1 MGVNKGENA
10 TTGPP
15 LVIQKFINPPM
26 KKIKF
31 KQQDITDCGAACLA
45 SVLSYYGLRFP
56 LARIRQYAGTGK
68 KGTNLL
74 GMIKA
79 AEQLGLMA
87 KAVRVSEEY
96 FNSIPCPAIAHLNF
110 QDRWFHFV
118 VIYKIKKDKVH
129 IMDPA
134 SGEIEKWAIEKFI
147 KNWSGIILLIS
158 PGEHFK
164 KGDKTNSIFQRYLKL
179 LKPHKSIL
187 AQALTGAILYSLL
200 GISTSIYVEK
210 LIDFVIPS
218 GNMNLLN
225 ILSISLF
232 IIIIF
237 RIIIGYIKSIYVLKT
252 GQKIDAM
259 LVLGYFRHLMKLP
272 RLFFDT
278 MRTGEIISRVNDAV
292 KIRHFINN
300 IAIDLMVNLLIV
312 VITLSVMISYSFKIG
327 LIVFI
332 SIPIYI
338 ILFKIYNRINKS
350 TIRKTMENSAELESS
365 LVESLNGADTIKYFA
380 AENKFINRVDQKFV
394 KLLDSSF
401 SVNKNSF
408 IIKNF
413 SDLFSGLILIFI
425 FWIGTKLIFQ
435 QNLSTGELLSFY
447 TLYNYLA
454 GPLAGLLMSNK
465 SIQDA
470 LIASDRL
477 FQIMDLEHE
486 KFPEQSVDIEDMENN
501 SVVFSNVKFQFPNQ
515 LFRLENLNITT
526 RGGEIT
532 AFVGESGSG
541 KSTIFSLIQKI
552 YEIDEGKILI
562 SSNNLKT
569 ISKEVVRK
577 YICLVPQKIKLFN
590 DTIVQNIALND
601 NEADIAKINKIMED
615 IGMKNFID
623 SLPEGINTWVR
634 EDGNNFSGGEKQKIA
649 IARALYREPQ
659 IILLD
664 EASSALDSVSEN
676 YLKETTMKLKRK
688 GVNVML
694 IAHRLSS
701 IVHSDHIYVLKDGE
715 IVEHG
720 NHHFLLNQKSEYFR
734 LWNLQYGFI
743 AKELTIF

>member
-1 MGVNKGENA
+1 
-10 TTGPP
+10 
-15 LVIQKFINPPM
+15 M
-26 KKIKF
+26 KKLRF

-45 SVLSYYGLRFP
+45 SILSWYGLLFP

-79 AEQLGLMA
+79 AENLGLLA
-87 KAVRVSEEY
+87 KAVRVNEEY
-96 FNSIPCPAIAHLNF
+96 LDSIPCPAIAHLNF

-118 VIYKIKKDKVH
+118 VIYKITKHKIH

-134 SGEIEKWAIEKFI
+134 IGELVKWSKEKFI
-147 KNWSGIILLIS
+147 KNWSGIVLLIS

-164 KGDKTNSIFQRYLKL
+164 KGDQTNSIYQRYFKL
-179 LKPHKSIL
+179 LKPHRSVL

-200 GISTSIYVEK
+200 GIATSIYVEK

-218 GNMNLLN
+218 GNINLLN
-225 ILSISLF
+225 ILSLALIAIVL
-232 IIIIF
+232 F
-237 RIIIGYIKSIYVLKT
+237 RITIGYIKSLYVLKT

-259 LVLGYFRHLMKLP
+259 LVLGYYRHLMKLP
-272 RLFFDT
+272 RQFFDT

-292 KIRHFINN
+292 KIRYFINN
-300 IAIDLMVNLLIV
+300 IAIDMMVNILIV
-312 VITLSVMISYSFKIG
+312 TITLIVMISYSLKIG

-332 SIPIYI
+332 SIPLYI
-338 ILFKIYNRINKS
+338 ILYKIYNRINKS
-350 TIRKTMENSAELESS
+350 TIRKTMEDSAELESG
-365 LVESLNGADTIKYFA
+365 LVESLNAADTIKYFA
-380 AENKFINRVDQKFV
+380 AENNFINKIDQKFV

-401 SVNKNSF
+401 LVNRNSF

-425 FWIGTKLIFQ
+425 FWIGTRLIFQ
-435 QNLSTGELLSFY
+435 QALSTGELLSFY

-454 GPLAGLLMSNK
+454 GPLAGLLMSNR

-470 LIASDRL
+470 VIASDRL

-486 KFPEQSVDIEDMENN
+486 NFSDQSVSVEQLKNN
-501 SVVFSNVKFQFPNQ
+501 SVVFSKVHFQFPNQ
-515 LFRLENLNITT
+515 LFHLKDLNLTT
-526 RGGEIT
+526 HGGKIS

-541 KSTIFSLIQKI
+541 KSTLFALIQKI
-552 YEIDEGKILI
+552 YEIDKGKILI

-569 ISKEVVRK
+569 ISKDIVRS

-590 DTIVQNIALND
+590 DTILQNIVLD
-601 NEADIAKINKIMED
+601 EDELDIAKINRIID
-615 IGMKNFID
+615 SIGMRPFID
-623 SLPEGINTWVR
+623 SLPQGINTWVS
-634 EDGNNFSGGEKQKIA
+634 EDGSNFSGGEKQKIA
-649 IARALYREPQ
+649 IARALYREPK

-664 EASSALDSVSEN
+664 EASSALDSASEN
-676 YLKETTMKLKRK
+676 YLKNTTIKLRNEK
-688 GVNVML
+688 VNVML

-701 IVHSDHIYVLKDGE
+701 IIHADQIFVLKNGE

-720 NHHFLLNQKSEYFR
+720 DHKSLLNNKAEYFR

-743 AKELTIF
+743 TKELLQI

>member
-1 MGVNKGENA
+1 
-10 TTGPP
+10 
-15 LVIQKFINPPM
+15 M
-26 KKIKF
+26 KKLRF

-45 SVLSYYGLRFP
+45 SILSWYGLLFP

-79 AEQLGLMA
+79 AENLGLLA
-87 KAVRVSEEY
+87 KAVRVNEEY
-96 FNSIPCPAIAHLNF
+96 LDSIPCPAIAHLNF

-118 VIYKIKKDKVH
+118 VIYKITKHKIH

-134 SGEIEKWAIEKFI
+134 IGELVKWSKEKFI
-147 KNWSGIILLIS
+147 KNWSGIVLLIS

-164 KGDKTNSIFQRYLKL
+164 KGDQTNSIYQRYFKL
-179 LKPHKSIL
+179 LKPHRSVL

-200 GISTSIYVEK
+200 GIATSIYVEK

-218 GNMNLLN
+218 GNINLLN
-225 ILSISLF
+225 ILSLALIA
-232 IIIIF
+232 IILF
-237 RIIIGYIKSIYVLKT
+237 RITIGYIKSLYVLKT

-259 LVLGYFRHLMKLP
+259 LVLGYYRHLMKLP
-272 RLFFDT
+272 RQFFDT

-292 KIRHFINN
+292 KIRYFINN
-300 IAIDLMVNLLIV
+300 IAIDMMVNILIV
-312 VITLSVMISYSFKIG
+312 TITLIVMISYSLKIG

-332 SIPIYI
+332 SIPLYI
-338 ILFKIYNRINKS
+338 ILYKIYNRINKS
-350 TIRKTMENSAELESS
+350 TIRKTMEDSAELESG
-365 LVESLNGADTIKYFA
+365 LVESLNAADTIKYFA
-380 AENKFINRVDQKFV
+380 AENNFINKIDQKFV

-401 SVNKNSF
+401 LVNRNSF

-425 FWIGTKLIFQ
+425 FWIGTRLIFQ
-435 QNLSTGELLSFY
+435 QALSTGELLSFY

-454 GPLAGLLMSNK
+454 GPLAGLLMSNR

-470 LIASDRL
+470 VIASDRL

-486 KFPEQSVDIEDMENN
+486 NFSDQSVSVEQLKNN
-501 SVVFSNVKFQFPNQ
+501 SVVFSNVHFQFPNQ
-515 LFRLENLNITT
+515 LFHLKDLNLTT
-526 RGGEIT
+526 HGGKIS

-541 KSTIFSLIQKI
+541 KSTLFALIQKI
-552 YEIDEGKILI
+552 YEIDKGKILI

-569 ISKEVVRK
+569 ISKDTVRS

-590 DTIVQNIALND
+590 DTILQNIVLD
-601 NEADIAKINKIMED
+601 EDELDIAKINRIID
-615 IGMKNFID
+615 SIGMRPFID
-623 SLPEGINTWVR
+623 SLPQGINTWVS
-634 EDGNNFSGGEKQKIA
+634 EDGSNFSGGEKQKIA
-649 IARALYREPQ
+649 IARALYREPK

-664 EASSALDSVSEN
+664 EASSALDSASEN
-676 YLKETTMKLKRK
+676 YLKNTTIKLRNEK
-688 GVNVML
+688 VNVML

-701 IVHSDHIYVLKDGE
+701 IIHADQIFVLKNGE

-720 NHHFLLNQKSEYFR
+720 DHKSLLNNKAEYFR

-743 AKELTIF
+743 TKELLQI

>member
-1 MGVNKGENA
+1 
-10 TTGPP
+10 
-15 LVIQKFINPPM
+15 M

-45 SVLSYYGLRFP
+45 SVLAWYGLLFP

-79 AEQLGLMA
+79 AENLGLLA
-87 KAVRVSEEY
+87 KAVRVNEEY
-96 FNSIPCPAIAHLNF
+96 FDSIPCPAIAHLNF

-118 VIYKIKKDKVH
+118 VIYKISKNKVH

-134 SGEIEKWAIEKFI
+134 SGELEKWTREKFI

-164 KGDKTNSIFQRYLKL
+164 KGDKTSSIFQRYLKL
-179 LKPHKSIL
+179 LMPHKSIL
-187 AQALTGAILYSLL
+187 IQALTGAILYSLL
-200 GISTSIYVEK
+200 GIATSIYVEK

-218 GNMNLLN
+218 GNKNLLN
-225 ILSISLF
+225 LLSIALVA
-232 IIIIF
+232 ILIF
-237 RIIIGYIKSIYVLKT
+237 RILIGFIKSLYVLKT

-259 LVLGYFRHLMKLP
+259 LVLGYYRHLMKLP
-272 RLFFDT
+272 KQFFDT

-300 IAIDLMVNLLIV
+300 IAIDMMVNILIV
-312 VITLSVMISYSFKIG
+312 TITLLVMISYSLKIG

-332 SIPIYI
+332 SIPFYI
-338 ILFKIYNRINKS
+338 ILYKIYNKINKS
-350 TIRKTMENSAELESS
+350 TIRKTMEDSAELESG
-365 LVESLNGADTIKYFA
+365 LVESLNGVDTIKYFA
-380 AENKFINRVDQKFV
+380 AENKFTNRIDQKFV

-401 SVNKNSF
+401 LVNRNSF

-435 QNLSTGELLSFY
+435 QALSTGELLSFY

-454 GPLAGLLMSNK
+454 GPLTALLMSNK

-470 LIASDRL
+470 IIASDRL

-486 KFPEQSVDIEDMENN
+486 KFSKESISINIIENN
-501 SVVFSNVKFQFPNQ
+501 NIVFSKVNFQFPNQ
-515 LFRLENLNITT
+515 LFRLEDLNFTT
-526 RGGEIT
+526 QGGEIT

-541 KSTIFSLIQKI
+541 KSTLFSLIQKF
-552 YEIDEGKILI
+552 YEIEEGEILV

-569 ISKEVVRK
+569 ISKSVLRNN
-577 YICLVPQKIKLFN
+577 ICLVPQKIKLFN
-590 DTIVQNIALND
+590 DTILQNILLGD
-601 NEADIAKINKIMED
+601 NEPDIIKINKIIES
-615 IGMKNFID
+615 IGMKKFID
-623 SLPEGINTWVR
+623 SLPEGLNTWVR
-634 EDGNNFSGGEKQKIA
+634 EDGTNFSGGEKQKIA
-649 IARALYREPQ
+649 IARALYKDPK
-659 IILLD
+659 ILLLD

-676 YLKETTMKLKRK
+676 YLRNTTIKLKNE

-694 IAHRLSS
+694 VAHRLSS
-701 IVHSDHIYVLKDGE
+701 IIHADQIFVLKNGK
-715 IVEHG
+715 IVEQG
-720 NHHFLLNQKSEYFR
+720 NHKSLLNKKSEYSR

-743 AKELTIF
+743 SQELMTV

>member
-1 MGVNKGENA
+1 
-10 TTGPP
+10 
-15 LVIQKFINPPM
+15 M
-26 KKIKF
+26 KKLRF

-45 SVLSYYGLRFP
+45 SILSWYGLLFP

-79 AEQLGLMA
+79 AENLGLLA
-87 KAVRVSEEY
+87 KAVRVNEEY
-96 FNSIPCPAIAHLNF
+96 LDSIPCPAIAHLNF

-118 VIYKIKKDKVH
+118 VIYKITKHKIH

-134 SGEIEKWAIEKFI
+134 IGELVKWSKEKFI
-147 KNWSGIILLIS
+147 KNWSGIVLLIS

-164 KGDKTNSIFQRYLKL
+164 KGDHTNSIYQRYFKL
-179 LKPHKSIL
+179 LKPHRSVL

-200 GISTSIYVEK
+200 GIATSIYVEK

-218 GNMNLLN
+218 GNINLLN
-225 ILSISLF
+225 ILSLALIA
-232 IIIIF
+232 IILF
-237 RIIIGYIKSIYVLKT
+237 RITIGYIKSLYVLKT

-259 LVLGYFRHLMKLP
+259 LVLGYYRHLMKLP
-272 RLFFDT
+272 RQFFDT

-292 KIRHFINN
+292 KIRYFINN
-300 IAIDLMVNLLIV
+300 IAIDMMVNILIV
-312 VITLSVMISYSFKIG
+312 TITLIVMISYSLKIG

-332 SIPIYI
+332 SIPLYI
-338 ILFKIYNRINKS
+338 ILYKIYNRINKS
-350 TIRKTMENSAELESS
+350 TIRKTMEDSAELESG
-365 LVESLNGADTIKYFA
+365 LVESLNAADTIKYFA
-380 AENKFINRVDQKFV
+380 AENNFINKIDQKFV

-401 SVNKNSF
+401 LVNRNSF

-425 FWIGTKLIFQ
+425 FWIGTRLIFQ
-435 QNLSTGELLSFY
+435 QALSTGELLSFY

-454 GPLAGLLMSNK
+454 GPLAGLLMSNR

-470 LIASDRL
+470 VIASDRL

-486 KFPEQSVDIEDMENN
+486 NFSDQSVSVEQLKNN
-501 SVVFSNVKFQFPNQ
+501 SVVFSNVHFQFPNQ
-515 LFRLENLNITT
+515 LFHLKDLNLTT
-526 RGGEIT
+526 HGGKIS

-541 KSTIFSLIQKI
+541 KSTLFALIQKI
-552 YEIDEGKILI
+552 YEIDKGKILI

-569 ISKEVVRK
+569 ISKDTVRSH
-577 YICLVPQKIKLFN
+577 ICLVPQKIKLFN
-590 DTIVQNIALND
+590 DTILQNIVLD
-601 NEADIAKINKIMED
+601 EDELDIAKINRIID
-615 IGMKNFID
+615 SIGMRPFID
-623 SLPEGINTWVR
+623 SLPQGINTWVS
-634 EDGNNFSGGEKQKIA
+634 EDGSNFSGGEKQKIA
-649 IARALYREPQ
+649 IARALYREPK

-664 EASSALDSVSEN
+664 EASSALDSASEN
-676 YLKETTMKLKRK
+676 YLKNTTIKLRNEK
-688 GVNVML
+688 VNVML

-701 IVHSDHIYVLKDGE
+701 IIHADQIFVLKNGE

-720 NHHFLLNQKSEYFR
+720 DHKSLLNNKAEYFR

-743 AKELTIF
+743 TKELLQI